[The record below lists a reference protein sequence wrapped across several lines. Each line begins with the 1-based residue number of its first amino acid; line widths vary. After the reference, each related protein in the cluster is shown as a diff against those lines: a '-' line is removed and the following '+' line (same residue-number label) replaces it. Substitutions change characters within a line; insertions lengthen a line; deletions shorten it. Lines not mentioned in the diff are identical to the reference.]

1 MRAYLIC
8 SFGGFYSAEENA
20 TIVLTKH
27 FDLLCNDDCLAGGR
41 AIITI
46 LGGWQVL
53 LADVPLCLTIQLSIP
68 TTC

>member
-27 FDLLCNDDCLAGGR
+27 FDLLCMMIVLQVAG
-41 AIITI
+41 
-46 LGGWQVL
+46 Q
-53 LADVPLCLTIQLSIP
+53 SS
-68 TTC
+68 